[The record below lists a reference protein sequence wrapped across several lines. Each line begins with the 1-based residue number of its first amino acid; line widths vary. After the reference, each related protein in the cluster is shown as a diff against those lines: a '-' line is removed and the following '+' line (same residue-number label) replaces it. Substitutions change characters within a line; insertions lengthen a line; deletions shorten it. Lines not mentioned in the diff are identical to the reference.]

1 MKENKMKLNTQ
12 LDLAVRHIDA
22 ADRYRNLGSP
32 GRAWIHELA
41 ARSYLTLA
49 SDCLAE
55 RLESNPDVELTRV
68 DE

>member
-12 LDLAVRHIDA
+12 LDLAARHITA
-22 ADRYRNLGSP
+22 ADRYRSKGAP

-55 RLESNPDVELTRV
+55 RLESNPDVLLGRV
-68 DE
+68 EA

>member
-12 LDLAVRHIDA
+12 LDLAARHITA
-22 ADRYRNLGSP
+22 ADRYRNSGSP

-49 SDCLAE
+49 SDSLAE
-55 RLESNPDVELTRV
+55 RLESNPDVQLGRV
-68 DE
+68 EG

>member
-12 LDLAVRHIDA
+12 LDLAARHINA
-22 ADRYRNLGSP
+22 ADRYRSTGSP

-49 SDCLAE
+49 SDSLAE
-55 RLESNPDVELTRV
+55 RLESNPDVQLSRAEG
-68 DE
+68 